1 MSQLSRAVPA
11 VLVTA
16 CLATLLV
23 IGAAP
28 SAGDD
33 LAATDR
39 WQLSVLR
46 LRQAWLLS
54 KGQGVLV
61 AVLDTGVDG
70 RHPDLAGAVD
80 HGPDLTGASRRQRW
94 RGHHGTAMAAL
105 IAGRGHGDGQGVI
118 GVAPAARV
126 LSIRVTLEAG
136 DPLRERRRSAGR
148 DALARGIRYAADH
161 GADVISMSLGGGGGS
176 WRGSAAEQRAVRYA
190 ISRGA
195 VLVASAGND
204 GDTANRKNFPAAYP
218 GVIAVGAVDRR
229 LRVTRFS
236 NRQGYLSVV
245 APGTGI
251 VSADGRGS
259 YLAGDGTSSAAAMV
273 AGIAALI
280 RAAHPEL
287 PPLLVRRA
295 IELGTT
301 RRPATGHD
309 SSYGHG
315 VANALLALRR
325 AELLAGAS
333 TAPARPATRP
343 AGRPAGSPP
352 ARTPVVLGLVL
363 LSAGMS
369 ARLIVRQG
377 RRGRRST

>member
-1 MSQLSRAVPA
+1 MFQLSRA

-16 CLATLLV
+16 CLSTLLV

-28 SAGDD
+28 SAGGD
-33 LAATDR
+33 LTTER
-39 WQLSVLR
+39 WQLSALW
-46 LRQAWLLS
+46 LHQAWRLS

-61 AVLDTGVDG
+61 AVLDTGVNG
-70 RHPDLAGAVD
+70 RHPDLAGAVV
-80 HGPDLTGASRRQRW
+80 HGPDLTGPSHGHGR
-94 RGHHGTAMAAL
+94 RGHHGTAMAGL
-105 IAGRGHGDGQGVI
+105 IAGRGHDGGQGVI

-126 LSIRVTLEAG
+126 LSIRVTLELD
-136 DPLRERRRSAGR
+136 DPLREKRPSAGH

-161 GADVISMSLGGGGGS
+161 GAAVISMSLGGGSGS

-204 GDTANRKNFPAAYP
+204 GDTTNRKNFPAAYP

-236 NRQGYLSVV
+236 NRQDYLSVV

-251 VSADGRGS
+251 TSADGRDS
-259 YLAGDGTSSAAAMV
+259 YLTGDGTSSAAAMV

-287 PPLLVRRA
+287 PPHLVRRA

-301 RRPATGHD
+301 KRPATGHD

-315 VANALLALRR
+315 VANALLALRQ
-325 AELLAGAS
+325 AGLLAGA
-333 TAPARPATRP
+333 PTRP
-343 AGRPAGSPP
+343 ARAARRPAAGTPP
-352 ARTPVVLGLVL
+352 SRTPVVLGLVL

-377 RRGRRST
+377 RHGGRST